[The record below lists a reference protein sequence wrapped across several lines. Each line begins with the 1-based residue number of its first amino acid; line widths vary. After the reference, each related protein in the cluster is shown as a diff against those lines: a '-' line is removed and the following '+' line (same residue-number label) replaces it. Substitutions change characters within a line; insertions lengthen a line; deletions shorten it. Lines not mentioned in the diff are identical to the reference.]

1 MDFESAYWNACQ
13 DELLEILDDC
23 FPKSAYYRISNYL
36 NESTC
41 CATAINPITTTNPTK
56 TMNFLEKAKIEEF
69 TTNAK
74 KVKALKDTIT
84 ELEKASTLFNAVTR
98 KIGSLSNSFTD
109 TIDMLEHFVDQS
121 SIEALE
127 AELNRASTLVSVIT
141 KSGILKDIKALATK
155 VGIAEEKDE
164 EVTDA
169 EMAKALGIKL

>member
-13 DELLEILDDC
+13 DEPNY
-23 FPKSAYYRISNYL
+23 FPKSAYYKISDYL

-69 TTNAK
+69 TSNSK

-98 KIGSLSNSFTD
+98 KISSLSNSFTD

-127 AELNRASTLVSVIT
+127 AELNRASTQVTVIQ
-141 KSGILKDIKALATK
+141 KSGILKDISALAAK
-155 VGIAEEKDE
+155 VGITPQEDE
-164 EVTDA
+164 EVTEA
-169 EMAKALGIKL
+169 EMAKSLGIKM

>member
-1 MDFESAYWNACQ
+1 
-13 DELLEILDDC
+13 
-23 FPKSAYYRISNYL
+23 
-36 NESTC
+36 
-41 CATAINPITTTNPTK
+41 
-56 TMNFLEKAKIEEF
+56 MNFLEKAKIEEF

-127 AELNRASTLVSVIT
+127 AELNRASTQVKVIQN
-141 KSGILKDIKALATK
+141 SGILKDISALAAK
-155 VGIAEEKDE
+155 VGVTPQEDE
-164 EVTDA
+164 EVTEA
-169 EMAKALGIKL
+169 EMAKSLGIKM